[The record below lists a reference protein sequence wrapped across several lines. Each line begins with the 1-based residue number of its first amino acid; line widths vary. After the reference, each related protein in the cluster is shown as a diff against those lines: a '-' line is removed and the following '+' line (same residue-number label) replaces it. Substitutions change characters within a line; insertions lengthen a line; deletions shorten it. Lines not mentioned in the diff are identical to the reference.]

1 MFFMLYV
8 RIDMYMYMYMKV
20 KIFIGICIC
29 ICKLNMDFE
38 EWVKYVIEICMILLF
53 YFNSLG

>member
-1 MFFMLYV
+1 MLYV
-8 RIDMYMYMYMKV
+8 QIDMYMYRYMKA
-20 KIFIGICIC
+20 KIFIGIC

>member
-1 MFFMLYV
+1 
-8 RIDMYMYMYMKV
+8 MKV
-20 KIFIGICIC
+20 KIFIGICN
-29 ICKLNMDFE
+29 CKLNMDFE

>member
-8 RIDMYMYMYMKV
+8 WIDMYMYMYMKV
-20 KIFIGICIC
+20 KIFIG

>member
-1 MFFMLYV
+1 MLYV
-8 RIDMYMYMYMKV
+8 QIDMYMYRYMKV
-20 KIFIGICIC
+20 KIFIGIC

-53 YFNSLG
+53 YFDSLG